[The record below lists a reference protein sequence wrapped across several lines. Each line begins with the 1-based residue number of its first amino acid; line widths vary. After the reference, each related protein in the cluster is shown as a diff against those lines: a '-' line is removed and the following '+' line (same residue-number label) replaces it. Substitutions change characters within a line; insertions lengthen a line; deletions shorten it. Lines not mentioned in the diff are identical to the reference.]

1 MSNTLLAVS
10 RNALSPELISEA
22 AKEALILRKD
32 IQFLGFAA
40 EMHDYESTGVS
51 PFMKV
56 SINSRTHEAFET
68 EAPAIA
74 SLLEEMTSIPS
85 SLEGV
90 QLAPFRAT
98 FMLTINYCEAGT
110 EIAPHRDIGS
120 RFNDRVSRIASLC
133 GRALFGIDVKSG
145 EPPITPVT
153 VEAGDIH
160 ELLNPRVSSERPV
173 HWVRTIGDTDRISF
187 VYQEN
192 VIHPKEV

>member
-1 MSNTLLAVS
+1 MSNTLLAVN
-10 RNALSPELISEA
+10 RNVLSPELISEA

-40 EMHDYESTGVS
+40 EMNDVGETGVS

-56 SINSRTHEAFET
+56 SINNRTHEAFET

-90 QLAPFRAT
+90 QLAPFRTT

-110 EIAPHRDIGS
+110 EITPHRDSGN

-145 EPPITPVT
+145 EPPIEPVT

-160 ELLNPRVSSERPV
+160 ELLNPRALLERPL
-173 HWVRTIGDTDRISF
+173 HWAKTIGDTDRISF

-192 VIHPKEV
+192 VIY